1 MKKRKITAKSP
12 PINFL
17 YFLDFFLIIGIL
29 LLALFI
35 IKERIYL
42 EQNKLLIS
50 QYRIHLS
57 EIFLKK
63 SEDYKTNKKNQTN
76 PSSSTN
82 LIYINSQNFSYL
94 EPHIR

>member
-1 MKKRKITAKSP
+1 MKKRKINAKSP

-17 YFLDFFLIIGIL
+17 YFLDFFLIISIL
-29 LLALFI
+29 LLAFFI

-42 EQNKLLIS
+42 EQNKLLLS

-63 SEDYKTNKKNQTN
+63 SEAYKTNKNQAN

-82 LIYINSQNFSYL
+82 FIYINPQNFSYL
-94 EPHIR
+94 ETYRR